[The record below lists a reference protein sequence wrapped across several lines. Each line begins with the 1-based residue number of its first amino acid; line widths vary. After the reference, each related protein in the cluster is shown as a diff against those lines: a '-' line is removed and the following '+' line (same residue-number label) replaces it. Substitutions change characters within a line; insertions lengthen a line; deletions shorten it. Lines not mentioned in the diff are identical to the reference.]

1 MATHSSAEE
10 EGAAVITMTR
20 ATLHSKGAK
29 YGKSEEGAK
38 ARRHDAKAH
47 AFLKNNANGVT
58 IVLNEVTSA
67 INQMNLVHLTADQL
81 LDLATSF
88 LTMIKTYG
96 SKGEALDSPD
106 FRGMPAIL
114 QPIVG
119 EFWFG
124 NEKLQELLALLA
136 DKEDTYYDSSS
147 GDDIASPASNGT
159 SIIDGSTKR
168 QADGGEQSPPSK
180 AQRVSFSPEGGGAS
194 DDGASVNTE
203 SAV

>member
-1 MATHSSAEE
+1 
-10 EGAAVITMTR
+10 MTR
-20 ATLHSKGAK
+20 TRQ
-29 YGKSEEGAK
+29 GK
-38 ARRHDAKAH
+38 
-47 AFLKNNANGVT
+47 
-58 IVLNEVTSA
+58 
-67 INQMNLVHLTADQL
+67 
-81 LDLATSF
+81 
-88 LTMIKTYG
+88 KTTRVCMEN
-96 SKGEALDSPD
+96 GEAHMPCRKKNTPD
-106 FRGMPAIL
+106 FRGMQAIL